1 MNIIT
6 DSFKILCISL
16 NKIDETAALLFY
28 KNHIQFYVGD
38 YITPT

>member
-1 MNIIT
+1 MKIVT
-6 DSFKILCISL
+6 VSFRILWVSL
-16 NKIDETAALLFY
+16 NKIDETIALLFN